1 MRRTLAESRA
11 SFVGFVPTAS
21 LASCKASTAAFNEE
35 RAPLGRRDLV
45 SIIETKGGGER
56 ERGGVNLLAGVRFPA
71 RYLMKCG
78 NISIPPF
85 PLAPFPQRFFQMT
98 VLVSGRN
105 KHTVSRSFRG
115 PRHGYLHMDGDQGFR
130 NPAAPRRLGGRL
142 FVPSSLPLTHPRLA
156 IPCLSFWSPF
166 IFSRTIASP
175 PKPLSLVPGSV
186 RLQRGKCSE
195 LLKVRFHAGPSN
207 TSCQTYPRY
216 FSDIG
221 TYFTFQGGCLQVTSV
236 RSSPKSRLFEN
247 TGTRTRFFFR
257 STRSRAGD

>member
-105 KHTVSRSFRG
+105 KHTVSRSSRG

-130 NPAAPRRLGGRL
+130 NPAAAGVWAVAYLSLR
-142 FVPSSLPLTHPRLA
+142 PSRSPTRGWPFRA
-156 IPCLSFWSPF
+156 CLSG
-166 IFSRTIASP
+166 
-175 PKPLSLVPGSV
+175 L
-186 RLQRGKCSE
+186 
-195 LLKVRFHAGPSN
+195 
-207 TSCQTYPRY
+207 
-216 FSDIG
+216 
-221 TYFTFQGGCLQVTSV
+221 
-236 RSSPKSRLFEN
+236 RSSSRVPLPVLQN
-247 TGTRTRFFFR
+247 HFR
-257 STRSRAGD
+257 